1 MENTKQQKTDL
12 RNENGKQPVIDSP
25 WRQIRKRFVKNKL
38 AVAGL
43 IFLIVLITLSILTPW
58 IAPYDP
64 ADIDLFNIEAPP
76 SKEHWLGTDELG
88 RDVFTRLMYGS
99 RVTLSVGI
107 MSMLIGV
114 VVGCVLGALAG
125 YYGGIVDNLI
135 MRFVDIM
142 LSFPTIFLL
151 IIMASYVKANIGGIM
166 LIIGLTSWM
175 SVARLVRG
183 EFLALKEQEF
193 IEASRAL
200 GVSDLRIMFKHLLPN
215 AIGPV
220 IVAATLGV
228 GYAILYESSL
238 SFLGIGIQPPAASWG
253 NMLSNAQANIYTA
266 PWLAIWPGIC
276 IFLTVLA
283 FNFVGD
289 GLRDALD
296 PKLKR

>member
-1 MENTKQQKTDL
+1 MVSRAKQKANLSQ
-12 RNENGKQPVIDSP
+12 GQSSQPVIDSP
-25 WRQIRKRFVKNKL
+25 LRQIRKRFMKNKL

-43 IFLIVLITLSILTPW
+43 LFLVALVIFSILTPW

-64 ADIDLFNIEAPP
+64 GEIDLSNIEAPP

-88 RDVFTRLMYGS
+88 RDVLTRLMYGS
-99 RVTLSVGI
+99 RVTLAVGI
-107 MSMLIGV
+107 VSMIIGV
-114 VVGCVLGALAG
+114 AVGCIFGALAG
-125 YYGGIVDNLI
+125 YYGGIVDNAI

-151 IIMASYVKANIGGIM
+151 IIMASYVKAGIGGIM

-175 SVARLVRG
+175 GVARLVRG
-183 EFLALKEQEF
+183 EFLSLKEKEF
-193 IEASRAL
+193 VEASRAL
-200 GVSDLRIMFKHLLPN
+200 GVRDVRVMFRHLLPN

-220 IVAATLGV
+220 IVAATLDV

-266 PWLAIWPGIC
+266 PWLAIWPGLC